1 MKKLATV
8 LITIILILGLFS
20 NVAFAASTGTGT
32 KTATLKS
39 DYGDPAKITVKYNWG
54 TRTYGT
60 TSTKIFTGCTG
71 ISSYVDA
78 SSIFSVS
85 DWKQSSSSY
94 SILDGGRTLYVK
106 VTGVS
111 TELMVNPST
120 GEGTTIRLTQTLTY
134 YFYKP

>member
-1 MKKLATV
+1 VKKSATV

-20 NVAFAASTGTGT
+20 NVALAASTGTGT
-32 KTATLKS
+32 KTATIKS
-39 DYGDPAKITVKYNWG
+39 SHGDPAKITVKYNWG

-71 ISSYVDA
+71 ISSDVY
-78 SSIFSVS
+78 SSLSSPIDIIS
-85 DWKQSSSSY
+85 WKQSSSSY
-94 SILDGGRTLYVK
+94 KILDGGRTLHVK

-111 TELMVNPST
+111 RMCTENFYTYDLK
-120 GEGTTIRLTQTLTY
+120 QTLDY